1 MRDTKPLLI
10 VLLSIGLVGTWVY
23 HLYDKTQYSAR
34 RTEIFVKDSAAIADA
49 VRDSLM
55 KLYSDT
61 IQAMDT
67 RLVSAESG
75 SATLKNQ
82 LDNTFSE
89 MNSLKTQIN
98 TILKNRNS
106 NRTDLNRARQMISE
120 LQQKVD
126 DLNSSNNSIAEEK
139 DRMNNQMQQLTVQ
152 IDQLQKNIQTLSSEN
167 VTLSEQ
173 IRMASLFV
181 ATQLNISAMR
191 IRGNKKE
198 EETTEA
204 TSADKFVASFVVQ
217 NLMYEYSP
225 AEVLVVVYEPNGQ
238 ILQNSDWDVESVEA
252 KSQNAAAPAQSTRKF
267 TRRVKF
273 DYVKGEQKKMEF
285 SLHADKFQ
293 SGTYI
298 FELWHKGVLIGKV
311 NTTLG

>member
-10 VLLSIGLVGTWVY
+10 VLLSIGLVGTWAY
-23 HLYDKTQYSAR
+23 HLYDKTQYSTR

-75 SATLKNQ
+75 SATLKSQ

-139 DRMNNQMQQLTVQ
+139 DRMNNQMQQLTIQ
-152 IDQLQKNIQTLSSEN
+152 IDEMQKNIQTLSSEN

-173 IRMASLFV
+173 IKMASLFV
-181 ATQLNISAMR
+181 ATQLNIAAMH

-204 TSADKFVASFVVQ
+204 NNADKFVASFVVQ
-217 NLMYEYSP
+217 NLMYEYNP
-225 AEVLVVVYEPNGQ
+225 AEVLVIVYEPNGQ

-252 KSQNAAAPAQSTRKF
+252 KSQSAASTQLTRKF

-273 DYVKGEQKKMEF
+273 DYVKGEQKQIYF

-311 NTTLG
+311 NTTLS